1 VKDVLVIC
9 YHAVS
14 ERWPA
19 DLAVAPQQLHDQLQH
34 LVSQGYRG
42 ATFTA
47 AVRDRPYRRTLAVTF
62 DDAYASVLE
71 LALPILERLGLPAT
85 IYVPTAFAE
94 SERPLSWPGIDH
106 WASGPHAAE
115 LRPLSWEGLGRLVD
129 RGWEVGSHTRTHP
142 RLTRLDDVA
151 LAEELVGSRED
162 CERRLGRP
170 CTSVAYPYGDVD
182 DRVIDGARRAGYLT
196 GAALS
201 DSGRGSA
208 PLHWP
213 RLVVV
218 REDSLNRFRRQASP
232 VVRRLL
238 ASPAGPVAEHAYGT
252 VRRRARRSA
261 S

>member
-1 VKDVLVIC
+1 MSDVLVVC

-19 DLAVAPQQLHDQLQH
+19 DLAVAPQQLHDQLRH
-34 LVSQGYRG
+34 LVSRGYRG

-62 DDAYASVLE
+62 DDAYSSVLE

-85 IYVPTAFAE
+85 VYVPTAFAE
-94 SERPLSWPGIDH
+94 SERPLSWPGIDQ
-106 WASGPHAAE
+106 WAGGPHAAE
-115 LRPLSWEGLGRLVD
+115 LRALSWEGLGRLVD
-129 RGWEVGSHTRTHP
+129 CGWEVGSHTRTHP
-142 RLTRLDDVA
+142 RLTQLDDVV
-151 LAEELVGSRED
+151 LTEELAGSRND
-162 CERRLGRP
+162 CERRLGLP

-182 DRVIDGARRAGYLT
+182 DRVIDHARRAGYVT

-201 DSGRGSA
+201 CSRRGSA

-218 REDSLNRFRRQASP
+218 REDSLKRFRRQVSP

-238 ASPAGPVAEHAYGT
+238 ASPAGPAAERAYGT
-252 VRRRARRSA
+252 VRRRARGPA